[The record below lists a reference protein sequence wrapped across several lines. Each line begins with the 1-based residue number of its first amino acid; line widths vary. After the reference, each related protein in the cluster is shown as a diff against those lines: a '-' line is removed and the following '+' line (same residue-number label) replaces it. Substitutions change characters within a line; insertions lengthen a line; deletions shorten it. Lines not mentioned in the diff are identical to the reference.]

1 MKLLRFDFKQDWI
14 FHLFVFGYLLL
25 ILRMSYALW
34 IGDGINIF
42 ISYSSALTAEELL
55 VDANKIYWSKTCFLF
70 LTLLLF
76 TLNFDYRFAAGI
88 AASFWSI
95 SLILMFELS
104 PILLFVLFLSVI
116 SNVCEKSISYF
127 YPCSKPTMSTWLP
140 IPIRPLYILV

>member
-1 MKLLRFDFKQDWI
+1 MKLLRFDFKQNWI
-14 FHLFVFGYLLL
+14 FHLFVLGYLLL
-25 ILRMSYALW
+25 ILRMSNALW
-34 IGDGINIF
+34 LGDGINIF
-42 ISYSSALTAEELL
+42 TSYSSAVTAEELL

-104 PILLFVLFLSVI
+104 PILAFVLFLSVI
-116 SNVCEKSISYF
+116 LVVQQIHRKQVFSVKRIPESRADSSSLITEK
-127 YPCSKPTMSTWLP
+127 
-140 IPIRPLYILV
+140 